1 MPWARISDPTT
12 SHEAAASV
20 DNISATQAAILK
32 LLGGFPMTDEELV
45 WHYDQQIRMGADA
58 RDFPRASASGIRSR
72 RAELVRLGF
81 VKDTGHK
88 TKISSGRNAII
99 WRANSEGLF

>member
-1 MPWARISDPTT
+1 MAIARLTDPET

-20 DNISATQAAILK
+20 ENITATQTAILK
-32 LLGGFPMTDEELV
+32 LLGAFAMTDEQLV
-45 WHYDQQIRMGADA
+45 WHYEQQIRMGADA

-81 VKDTGHK
+81 VKDSGK
-88 TKISSGRNAII
+88 RTKIASGRNAII
-99 WRANSEGLF
+99 WEHVDVNL